1 MEKLL
6 RVSSIKLQNNNGDE
20 LEVCDDGNGEMSIN
34 ACDGDWFC
42 FSASD
47 ADAVISFIRDMA
59 EKSLSHAK
67 PAESEKPEPVAAPVV
82 RNTRSRR

>member
-1 MEKLL
+1 MEKQL
-6 RVSSIKLQNNNGDE
+6 RVSSIKLQNNNGDD

-47 ADAVISFIRDMA
+47 ADAVISVIRDMA
-59 EKSLSHAK
+59 EKSLSHTK
-67 PAESEKPEPVAAPVV
+67 GEPEKPEPVAAPVV